1 MQFVPGQ
8 TYLLNFKNVPKADL
22 EIIFPNVKISI
33 TLKDKLLFWV
43 PAFAVAGLGVLVSA
57 RMWTE

>member
-43 PAFAVAGLGVLVSA
+43 PAFAVA
-57 RMWTE
+57 